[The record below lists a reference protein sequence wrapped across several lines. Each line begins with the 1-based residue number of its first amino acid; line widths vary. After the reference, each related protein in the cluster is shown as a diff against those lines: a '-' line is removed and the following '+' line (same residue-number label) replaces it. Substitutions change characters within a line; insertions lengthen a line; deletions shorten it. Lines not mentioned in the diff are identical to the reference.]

1 MWPLSKHSRQMALE
15 HSRLQ
20 SVILQRTAELQRLS
34 QRLLKVQ
41 DEEKRKLSRDLHD
54 STGQTLAALKI
65 SISFLEEH
73 CKQNPSTM
81 LLASEVAALAD
92 QAIEEIRTM
101 SYLLHP
107 PLLDEVGFACAA
119 EWYVEGFAKR
129 TGVKVRLDIATA
141 QERLPIG
148 IEIALFRVLQESL
161 TNVHRHSGA
170 SEVSVCFNPQLEK
183 VVLEIR
189 DDGSGIPAERLAR
202 LREARAE
209 TGVGLAGM
217 RERMNELNGKLE
229 IESDGHGTTMRAI
242 VPRSATTLSGRL
254 GDRQQVI
261 VSSILRGLQPPP
273 ACSICNS
280 PVLLETSQTN
290 EYGQAVHEECY
301 VLKLRS
307 VAEFLNDGTST
318 LASAN
323 KYTIYQP
330 GQATM
335 PKHRPKQPD
344 VLARLLMQPTKHVP
358 WHKRPW
364 NGHLAAVV
372 TVLVL
377 ACWIAYGDRHPRLS
391 LGSSEL
397 QSMATIE
404 EQVPL
409 SPAKTAPAENRPRFR
424 SIPIAVADARTDTFL
439 QTVVLVTR
447 VVHIGEDV
455 TVRYFT
461 PKPTSRR
468 ESVGQYQV
476 VDMGEDV
483 TVRYFAPVVRN
494 TKN

>member
-1 MWPLSKHSRQMALE
+1 MWPLSDHSRQMALE
-15 HSRLQ
+15 HSQLQ
-20 SVILQRTAELQRLS
+20 SVIQQRTAELQNLS

-41 DEEKRKLSRDLHD
+41 DEERRKLSRDLHD

-73 CKQNPSTM
+73 CKQDPSTM

-129 TGVKVRLDIATA
+129 TGVNVKLDIATA

-170 SEVSVCFNPQLEK
+170 SEVSVCFYHQLK
-183 VVLEIR
+183 KIVLEIR

-202 LREARAE
+202 LRETAAE

-344 VLARLLMQPTKHVP
+344 VLARLLMQPTKPVP

>member
-1 MWPLSKHSRQMALE
+1 
-15 HSRLQ
+15 
-20 SVILQRTAELQRLS
+20 
-34 QRLLKVQ
+34 
-41 DEEKRKLSRDLHD
+41 
-54 STGQTLAALKI
+54 
-65 SISFLEEH
+65 
-73 CKQNPSTM
+73 
-81 LLASEVAALAD
+81 
-92 QAIEEIRTM
+92 
-101 SYLLHP
+101 
-107 PLLDEVGFACAA
+107 
-119 EWYVEGFAKR
+119 
-129 TGVKVRLDIATA
+129 
-141 QERLPIG
+141 
-148 IEIALFRVLQESL
+148 
-161 TNVHRHSGA
+161 
-170 SEVSVCFNPQLEK
+170 
-183 VVLEIR
+183 
-189 DDGSGIPAERLAR
+189 
-202 LREARAE
+202 
-209 TGVGLAGM
+209 
-217 RERMNELNGKLE
+217 
-229 IESDGHGTTMRAI
+229 
-242 VPRSATTLSGRL
+242 
-254 GDRQQVI
+254 
-261 VSSILRGLQPPP
+261 
-273 ACSICNS
+273 
-280 PVLLETSQTN
+280 
-290 EYGQAVHEECY
+290 
-301 VLKLRS
+301 
-307 VAEFLNDGTST
+307 
-318 LASAN
+318 
-323 KYTIYQP
+323 
-330 GQATM
+330 M

-424 SIPIAVADARTDTFL
+424 SIPIAVADARTDTLL

-494 TKN
+494 TQN